1 VVAPPKLE
9 NTVRHAYVHSVLL
22 SRCSKIKNTPRH
34 FLFCR
39 PPTPYIFFGET
50 TPPCFSG
57 SMLLHSAH
65 LFGVPFSSMTL
76 YIDPDKTVPYPEST
90 EPEEAPTLRENMQI
104 AANTAAVLKGLGAHY
119 DESPTDQADADAVF
133 QDFAKRAEREYRDA
147 MEVEGA
153 NGVDGSDRVA
163 GLAGVAGRAGVEA
176 VPKRGVGRPRTRPLK
191 EDKPPKNS
199 PLLERA
205 SVAERIGTMLQE
217 YNSQFVA
224 DAAELRLVV
233 TNKLLDLAGC
243 GDPRI
248 EIKAAEMLGKISD
261 VGLFSEKTEITVTYN
276 NVSDLDEAI
285 KDKIR
290 KMMRLHAVDVPTLEI
305 DVDKVLG
312 LDRETTLIEDIEV
325 ARGITSPAE
334 PPQES
339 AGA

>member
-1 VVAPPKLE
+1 
-9 NTVRHAYVHSVLL
+9 
-22 SRCSKIKNTPRH
+22 
-34 FLFCR
+34 
-39 PPTPYIFFGET
+39 
-50 TPPCFSG
+50 
-57 SMLLHSAH
+57 
-65 LFGVPFSSMTL
+65 MTL

-147 MEVEGA
+147 MEVEGT
-153 NGVDGSDRVA
+153 NGVAGSDRVA
-163 GLAGVAGRAGVEA
+163 GLAGVEA
-176 VPKRGVGRPRTRPLK
+176 VPKRGVGRPRVRPLK

-205 SVAERIGTMLQE
+205 SVAERIGAMLQE

-312 LDRETTLIEDIEV
+312 LERETTLIEDIEV

>member
-1 VVAPPKLE
+1 
-9 NTVRHAYVHSVLL
+9 
-22 SRCSKIKNTPRH
+22 
-34 FLFCR
+34 
-39 PPTPYIFFGET
+39 
-50 TPPCFSG
+50 
-57 SMLLHSAH
+57 
-65 LFGVPFSSMTL
+65 MTL

-104 AANTAAVLKGLGAHY
+104 AANTAAVLKGLGAQY

-147 MEVEGA
+147 MEVE
-153 NGVDGSDRVA
+153 
-163 GLAGVAGRAGVEA
+163 VEPA
-176 VPKRGVGRPRTRPLK
+176 APKRGVGRPRTRPLK

-199 PLLERA
+199 TLLERV

-312 LDRETTLIEDIEV
+312 LERETTLIEDIEA
-325 ARGITSPAE
+325 AREISPVAE